1 MLHKYII
8 MISFIIYV
16 TSYKL
21 IKNKIKMFFSLSQRI
36 HLIPILLLNI
46 PSLFF
51 TLIIIQN
58 LFGIPALSYI

>member
-46 PSLFF
+46 PSFF
-51 TLIIIQN
+51 LPSLLYKIY
-58 LFGIPALSYI
+58 LGYLL